1 VVEVKSVGGVKAR
14 REITALTTVLG
25 ERNQPDKNR

>member
-1 VVEVKSVGGVKAR
+1 VVEVKSVGGLMAR
-14 REITALTTVLG
+14 REIKALTAVLG